1 MPDEGSAYADMLRL
15 EMGPT
20 FQWYGPVQ
28 RNIFYKGYA
37 MLESTVAGGAE
48 ETCNQASY
56 IYVGHAFT
64 TGLAYAAHHSTSVDV
79 LSYNWGTVQG
89 SLLDLRRLEP
99 RK

>member
-1 MPDEGSAYADMLRL
+1 MR
-15 EMGPT
+15 T
-20 FQWYGPVQ
+20 CYGWKWNPLFSGMD
-28 RNIFYKGYA
+28 RYKGYA

-89 SLLDLRRLEP
+89 SLLDLRKLET